1 MKLSVLLMIAVSS
14 VALIIISRYQH
25 KRLMD
30 NLNRMLD
37 SAIDGT
43 FSETVFDE
51 TRLSAL
57 ESKLGSYLLA
67 AQTSARNVAEERNNI
82 KTLVADISHQTK
94 TPISNSLLY
103 SELLNERMTNL
114 HEMPDE
120 ELVKYADSINE
131 QAQKLSF
138 LITSLVKLS
147 RLETG
152 IITANPKNGDVC
164 SMVQKLCEQYGQAAK
179 DRGLVL
185 YFQRDEDVAASI
197 ACFDEKWTME
207 AVGNIIDNAV
217 KYTESGS
224 ILLRVKSYEM
234 FCCIEIADSGI
245 GISEDEQAQIFSR
258 FYRSDRV
265 SQKQGVGIG
274 LYLARKIIATQNGY
288 IKVKSKLGEGS
299 VFSVYLP
306 VEK

>member
-1 MKLSVLLMIAVSS
+1 MLIFSLMIAVSS
-14 VALIIISRYQH
+14 AVLIIINRYQN
-25 KRLMD
+25 KKLMD
-30 NLNRMLD
+30 HLNQMLD

-94 TPISNSLLY
+94 TPISNILLY
-103 SELLNERMTNL
+103 SELLNEGMTNL
-114 HEMPDE
+114 QEMPNE

-152 IITANPKNGDVC
+152 IITVTPKNRDIC
-164 SMVQKLCEQYGQAAK
+164 SMVQKLCEQYEQAAK

-185 YFQRDEDVAASI
+185 CFQKDEDAAEAI

-217 KYTESGS
+217 KYTGSGS

-288 IKVKSKLGEGS
+288 IKVNSKLGKGS